1 MVRKLMAKWKPQT
14 RKQRTAPASRKD
26 GAPLLEALG
35 TPPSAD
41 EVPMML
47 AARESALDALG
58 FELRPAQLVEAVR
71 RTSAQ
76 ADSVRLNILQ
86 SAKGTPACSKG
97 CSWCCSHKV
106 GVTVPEVIA
115 IVDRLE
121 ASPEHLEVVR
131 AKAAELAKNPAIF
144 SDSEKPRARIACA
157 LLDQD
162 GSCGVYEVRPLPCRS
177 WLSTDVES
185 CKQHLDERAEPKVVL
200 GAARSGRFIQL
211 GLVKAMDDI
220 QRFPYLVELTAAL
233 DIALNVPGAIEGWL
247 AGEPVFEPAS
257 AARR

>member
-1 MVRKLMAKWKPQT
+1 MAKWKARTSSQ
-14 RKQRTAPASRKD
+14 RKALGSRKSK
-26 GAPLLEALG
+26 APLLEALG

-47 AARESALDALG
+47 TARESALDALG
-58 FELRPAQLVEAVR
+58 FELRPAQMVEAVR
-71 RTSAQ
+71 RTSDQ
-76 ADSVRLNILQ
+76 ADNIRLNVLQ
-86 SAKGTPACSKG
+86 SAEGTPACSKG

-115 IVDRLE
+115 IVDNLR
-121 ASPEHLEVVR
+121 ASPERLEVVR
-131 AKAAELAKNPAIF
+131 ARAAELAKNPAIF

-157 LLDQD
+157 LLDED

-185 CKQHLDERAEPKVVL
+185 CKQHLDEKAEPKVIL

-220 QRFPYLVELTAAL
+220 QRLPYLVELTAGL
-233 DIALNVPGAIEGWL
+233 DIALNVPGAIESWL
-247 AGEPVFEPAS
+247 AGEPVFERAS